1 MKASLKQSFITK
13 ENLNDNLF
21 YNALAEELNKIIEE
35 ELNKS
40 YEDINAELIDDCCLA
55 LSDIYAL
62 QNGESANENNTT
74 NINNIIKKYNLQRR
88 KKFVVSAA
96 CAAVAAFAVGTTI
109 FALGNETIIAESE
122 IVRSAKE
129 KFEQIFAGKEPESEV
144 TTEITET
151 TEVPLTTEAPT
162 ATETQQ
168 QAVTQAQTQAPVTT
182 KIEIVI
188 KNITVLPPPGF
199 YATFSSRD
207 EISLNNFFVRVN
219 YNNGEYVVVP
229 ISDASYEICETE
241 QDGTTE
247 IKISYEGFTTSYYV
261 TVLPEEKQNPVTVTS
276 IYGTFANEYTVEDM
290 SVIAVFSD
298 GTEKQIP
305 KSECTITTEPYS
317 DEDGTGVIVSVEY
330 QGCSFQF
337 FSEQVI

>member
-1 MKASLKQSFITK
+1 MKASLKQNFITN
-13 ENLNDNLF
+13 ENMNDNLF

-35 ELNKS
+35 ELNKN

-62 QNGESANENNTT
+62 QNGESTKENNIT

-96 CAAVAAFAVGTTI
+96 CAAVVAFAVGTTI

-129 KFEQIFAGKEPESEV
+129 KFEQIFAGEEPETEV

-151 TEVPLTTEAPT
+151 TAVTQTTEAPT
-162 ATETQQ
+162 VTETQ
-168 QAVTQAQTQAPVTT
+168 QAVTQTVTQAPVTT

-261 TVLPEEKQNPVTVTS
+261 TVMPEEKQNPVTVTS

-317 DEDGTGVIVSVEY
+317 DEEETGVIVNVEY

-337 FSEQVI
+337 FSEQVL

>member
-1 MKASLKQSFITK
+1 MKASLKQNFITK

-35 ELNKS
+35 ELNKN

-55 LSDIYAL
+55 LSDIYEL
-62 QNGESANENNTT
+62 QNGDGAESNII
-74 NINNIIKKYNLQRR
+74 NINSVIKKYNLQKR
-88 KKFVVSAA
+88 KKFAVAAA
-96 CAAVAAFAVGTTI
+96 CAAVATFAVGTTI
-109 FALGNETIIAESE
+109 FAVGNRTIIAESE
-122 IVRSAKE
+122 LVRAAKE
-129 KFEQIFAGKEPESEV
+129 KFEEIFAGKEPHTER
-144 TTEITET
+144 TTEATETTAVTET
-151 TEVPLTTEAPT
+151 TEAQT

-168 QAVTQAQTQAPVTT
+168 QAVTQTVTQAPITT
-182 KIEIVI
+182 HVELII
-188 KNITVLPPPGF
+188 KNITAYPPLGF

-207 EISLNNFFVRVN
+207 EISLNNFYVRVN
-219 YNNGEYVVVP
+219 YTNGEYVVVP

-261 TVLPEEKQNPVTVTS
+261 TVLPEEKQNPVTITS
-276 IYGTFANEYTVEDM
+276 IYGTFANEYTIDDM

-317 DEDGTGVIVSVEY
+317 DEEETGVIVNVEY

-337 FSEQVI
+337 FSEQVE

>member
-1 MKASLKQSFITK
+1 MKASLKQNFITN
-13 ENLNDNLF
+13 ENMNDNLF

-35 ELNKS
+35 ELNKN
-40 YEDINAELIDDCCLA
+40 YEDINSELIDDCCLA

-62 QNGESANENNTT
+62 QKGESTSEGDVI
-74 NINNIIKKYNLQRR
+74 NINSIIKKYNLQKRR
-88 KKFVVSAA
+88 KLAVAAA
-96 CAAVAAFAVGTTI
+96 CAAVATFAAGTTI
-109 FALGNETIIAESE
+109 FALGNQTIIAESE
-122 IVRSAKE
+122 IVRAAKE
-129 KFEQIFAGKEPESEV
+129 KLEEIFAGEEPETEG

-151 TEVPLTTEAPT
+151 TEVIQTTEAST
-162 ATETQQ
+162 VTETQQ
-168 QAVTQAQTQAPVTT
+168 QVVTQSQTQAPVTT

-199 YATFSSRD
+199 NSTFSSRD
-207 EISLNNFFVRVN
+207 EISLNNFYVTVN
-219 YNNGEYVVVP
+219 YTNGEWVVVP
-229 ISDASYEICETE
+229 ITEATCEICETK

-298 GTEKQIP
+298 GSEKQIP
-305 KSECTITTEPYS
+305 KAECTITTEPYS
-317 DEDGTGVIVSVEY
+317 DEDGTGIIVNVEY

-337 FSEQVI
+337 FSEQVL